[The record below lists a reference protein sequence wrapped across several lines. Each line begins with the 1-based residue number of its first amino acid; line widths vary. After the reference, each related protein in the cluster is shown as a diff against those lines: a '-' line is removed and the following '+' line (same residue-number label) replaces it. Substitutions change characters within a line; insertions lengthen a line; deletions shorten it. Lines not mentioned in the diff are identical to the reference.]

1 MAKDTAF
8 LLSRISLGDRQ
19 AFRLLYEATS
29 PRLHAI
35 ALGLLRRRD
44 DAEEV
49 LQGIYVSLWHNARLY
64 SPEHGPV
71 QTWLNTLVRNR
82 CLDRLRQDVARAAG
96 LDDAATGSRMA
107 SDLPTPL
114 HDRMTDPESRE
125 LARCLERLDAR
136 QLEALSLAFFEGMTP
151 VELAA
156 HLDTRPGA
164 VKVLIRHG
172 LGQLRQSLPS

>member
-8 LLSRISLGDRQ
+8 LLSRISLGDRR
-19 AFRLLYEATS
+19 AFRQFYEATS

-49 LQGIYVSLWHNARLY
+49 LQDIYVSLWHNARLY
-64 SPEHGPV
+64 NPEHGPV

-82 CLDRLRQDVARAAG
+82 CLARLRQDGPRAAG
-96 LDDAATGSRMA
+96 LDDAESGSRTTSA
-107 SDLPTPL
+107 LPTPL
-114 HDRMTDPESRE
+114 HDRMIDPESRD

-136 QLEALSLAFFEGMTP
+136 QLESLSLAFFEGMTHA
-151 VELAA
+151 ELAA
-156 HLDTRPGA
+156 HLDTPPGT
-164 VKVLIRHG
+164 VKALIRRG
-172 LGQLRQSLPS
+172 LWQLRQSLSS